1 MKQSYRKYQN
11 KSKKRVKKGG
21 NCAGSAS
28 NYGAQV
34 YGNSDQQG
42 SRGVDN
48 VIAMT
53 GGNCAGSTSN
63 YGAQVYGN
71 SDQQGSRGVDN
82 VIAMTGGSH
91 IPLTPGQYPDDS
103 LLNPSQSEIVVNNHT
118 SAHSATDALSS
129 TIKGGS
135 QKGAGLTEM
144 LVPVSLV
151 ALNEA
156 IKKYMKTD
164 ASKSLKKGG
173 NANMDSRLL
182 SMMDEN
188 QKMMSQTQCQQ
199 AGYPA
204 PISNAPYGSS
214 IAVAA
219 VDCNTTTGGGKKTKR
234 KHQKK
239 RKTNKKRG
247 KKAKKN

>member
-1 MKQSYRKYQN
+1 MKQSYKKYQN
-11 KSKKRVKKGG
+11 KSKKRVKK
-21 NCAGSAS
+21 
-28 NYGAQV
+28 
-34 YGNSDQQG
+34 
-42 SRGVDN
+42 
-48 VIAMT
+48 

-71 SDQQGSRGVDN
+71 SDQQGSRGIDN

-103 LLNPSQSEIVVNNHT
+103 LLNPSQTEIVVNNHT

-156 IKKYMKTD
+156 IKKYMKND
-164 ASKSLKKGG
+164 ASTVLKKGG
-173 NANMDSRLL
+173 NAEMEAKMT
-182 SMMDEN
+182 SMMAEN
-188 QKMMSQTQCQQ
+188 EKLLSQTQCQQ

-204 PISNAPYGSS
+204 QISNAPYGSS

-219 VDCNTTTGGGKKTKR
+219 VDCNTKVTGGGKKTKR
-234 KHQKK
+234 KQQKK